1 MKKILLYGIGLLV
14 LFLATLMVAQAKTS
28 ESGSFNGQ
36 KIIIGG
42 TGDSQ
47 ALLRSLARA
56 FETTFVGSDIEVP
69 DSIGSS
75 GGIKALAGGRVD
87 LARVAR
93 PLKEREK
100 KDGFTYHLFAK
111 SPVVFV
117 VHPSVTGCDNLAY
130 EQLIGIYTGKIT
142 NWEQLGASDGKIYA
156 ITREPGDSILG
167 VLNKQIPGFKDIT
180 KPAAKVIYSTP
191 ETVEALANHR
201 NTFGFLS
208 MSARN
213 GTDLRIVKVKGI
225 YPSPENVTAG
235 KYNLITPFAIVY
247 KGQLTGLAKAFVDFL
262 HSEKG
267 RKIISEFGAIP
278 S

>member
-1 MKKILLYGIGLLV
+1 MKKILLCGMGLLV

-28 ESGSFNGQ
+28 KSGRFDGQ
-36 KIIIGG
+36 KIIVGG

-47 ALLRSLARA
+47 VLLRALARA
-56 FETTFVGSDIEVP
+56 FETTFEGSHIEVP

-75 GGIKALAGGRVD
+75 GGMKALAAGKVD

-100 KDGFTYHLFAK
+100 KADVTYHLFAK

-117 VHPSVTGCDNLAY
+117 VHPSVTGCDNLAT
-130 EQLIGIYTGKIT
+130 EQLIGIYSGKFK
-142 NWEQLGASDGKIYA
+142 NCEQVGAGHGKIYA
-156 ITREPGDSILG
+156 VAREAGDSSLK

-180 KPAAKVIYSTP
+180 QPKAKVIYSTP

-208 MSARN
+208 M
-213 GTDLRIVKVKGI
+213 
-225 YPSPENVTAG
+225 
-235 KYNLITPFAIVY
+235 
-247 KGQLTGLAKAFVDFL
+247 
-262 HSEKG
+262 
-267 RKIISEFGAIP
+267 
-278 S
+278 